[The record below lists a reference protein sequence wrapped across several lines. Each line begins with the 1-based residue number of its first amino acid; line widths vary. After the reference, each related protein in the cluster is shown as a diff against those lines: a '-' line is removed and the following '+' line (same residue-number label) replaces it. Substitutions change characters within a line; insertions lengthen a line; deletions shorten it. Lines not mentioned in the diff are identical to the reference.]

1 MIVDTH
7 VHIWE
12 MEPIAPVG
20 PTAASFTALPDEP
33 ATAEQLLEDMNEH
46 GVDKTVLVQTSFSTW
61 DNGYVADAAVK
72 HPGRFV
78 SHGLVDPFAEN
89 NAELARYWMSERG
102 MRGFRFHPMFYE
114 NEQILSAARNRTMWD
129 VLDELNAVIQV
140 HMRVEHAAD
149 FDEIAKA
156 YPGIPLLLDHMSYP
170 DVTDGPD
177 FASHQPIFDLAKNPN
192 VFVKIS
198 DTARQSLD
206 EFPHPAIQ
214 AVIKRLVN
222 EWGIA
227 RCMFGTGYPS
237 YHRVKHGWPSMADE
251 LAFIRGLEW
260 LTERERDRLL
270 GDTAKEVWGF

>member
-20 PTAASFTALPDEP
+20 PTAAAFTTMPDEP
-33 ATAEQLLEDMNEH
+33 ATAEQLLEEMDEH

-72 HPGRFV
+72 HPDRFV
-78 SHGLVDPFAEN
+78 SHGLVDPFAPD
-89 NAELARYWMSERG
+89 NADLARYWMSERG
-102 MRGFRFHPMFYE
+102 MRGFRFHPLYYGDE
-114 NEQILSAARNRTMWD
+114 PILPTARNRPMWD
-129 VLDELNAVIQV
+129 VFAELDAVIQV

-149 FDEIAKA
+149 FDEIVKA
-156 YPGIPLLLDHMSYP
+156 YPSIPFILDHMSYP
-170 DVTDGPD
+170 DVLDAPD
-177 FASHQPIFDLAKNPN
+177 FNSHQPIFDLARNPN
-192 VFVKIS
+192 VYMKIS
-198 DTARQSLD
+198 DTARQSHD

-222 EWGIA
+222 EWGIE
-227 RCMFGTGYPS
+227 RCLFGTGYPS

-251 LAFIRGLEW
+251 LGFIRSLDW
-260 LTERERDRLL
+260 LTESEQDRLL
-270 GDTAKEVWGF
+270 GGTAKEVWGF